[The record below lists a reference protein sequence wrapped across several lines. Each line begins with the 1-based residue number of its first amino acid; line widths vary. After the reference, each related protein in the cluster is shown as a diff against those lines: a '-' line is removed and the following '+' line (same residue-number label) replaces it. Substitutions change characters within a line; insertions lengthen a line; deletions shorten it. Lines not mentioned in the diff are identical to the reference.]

1 MTDPQCQSCKTRP
14 AHYLQTN
21 TRVCC
26 RCFRTDAEM
35 VCLCCA
41 GIRRVDENVLMMS
54 CPCFDA
60 SNDFDEED
68 TMDDTLSYSDDNTV
82 ADLSD

>member
-1 MTDPQCQSCKTRP
+1 
-14 AHYLQTN
+14 
-21 TRVCC
+21 
-26 RCFRTDAEM
+26 M